1 MRSVTR
7 PVGLGWL
14 VLIVLVLGLALG
26 LAACSSS
33 DVQLPG
39 TSSTAAAGGVTTS
52 AAADTST
59 SEAPDTT
66 ATAGATTTVSA
77 AVTTTVADAA
87 GSTTTSGTPVTTT
100 GTPVTTS
107 GAAATATAAKATTT
121 TAKPT
126 TTTAA
131 ASGPIVLKL
140 SGPSGTK
147 TFTMAELKALPAVS
161 GYGGWKN
168 QVGNIT
174 QPLAWKGPSLSSLM
188 KLVGGGSAVTVIA
201 SDGYSSTVIPG
212 ASMGMYDPA
221 TGESIQGISVT
232 AILAYAKD
240 GGAMGG
246 EEGPLRI
253 AFVSPEKNQ
262 VTDGS
267 DWARMVVELR
277 VK

>member
-1 MRSVTR
+1 MLT
-7 PVGLGWL
+7 
-14 VLIVLVLGLALG
+14 
-26 LAACSSS
+26 
-33 DVQLPG
+33 
-39 TSSTAAAGGVTTS
+39 
-52 AAADTST
+52 
-59 SEAPDTT
+59 
-66 ATAGATTTVSA
+66 
-77 AVTTTVADAA
+77 
-87 GSTTTSGTPVTTT
+87 
-100 GTPVTTS
+100 
-107 GAAATATAAKATTT
+107 
-121 TAKPT
+121 
-126 TTTAA
+126 
-131 ASGPIVLKL
+131 L

-174 QPLAWKGPSLSSLM
+174 QPAAWKGPSLSSLM
-188 KLVGGGSAVTVIA
+188 KLVGGGSTVTVIA

-212 ASMGMYDPA
+212 ASKGTYDPA
-221 TGESIQGISVT
+221 TGESTQGISVT
-232 AILAYAKD
+232 AILAYSKD
-240 GGAMGG
+240 GGAIGG

>member
-14 VLIVLVLGLALG
+14 VLVVLLLGLALG

-52 AAADTST
+52 AAADTTT
-59 SEAPDTT
+59 SAAPDTT
-66 ATAGATTTVSA
+66 VPTTPATEGATTTVSA
-77 AVTTTVADAA
+77 ASPATSAA
-87 GSTTTSGTPVTTT
+87 PGGSTTTGAATTT
-100 GTPVTTS
+100 ATT
-107 GAAATATAAKATTT
+107 AKATTTTAKATTTT

-126 TTTAA
+126 TTAA
-131 ASGPIVLKL
+131 ASGPVVLKL

-174 QPLAWKGPSLSSLM
+174 QPAAWKGPSLNSLM
-188 KLVGGGSAVTVIA
+188 KLVGGGSTVTVIA

-240 GGAMGG
+240 GGAIGG

>member
-7 PVGLGWL
+7 PLGLGWL
-14 VLIVLVLGLALG
+14 ILVVLVLGLALG

-33 DVQLPG
+33 DDTQTTGGGDSTETTGSVA
-39 TSSTAAAGGVTTS
+39 TSV
-52 AAADTST
+52 AADTST
-59 SEAPDTT
+59 SAAPDTT
-66 ATAGATTTVSA
+66 APASPATDGATTTVSA
-77 AVTTTVADAA
+77 AVTTSTAGPATTGGAA
-87 GSTTTSGTPVTTT
+87 TTATT
-100 GTPVTTS
+100 GTPVTT
-107 GAAATATAAKATTT
+107 TAKATTT

-126 TTTAA
+126 TTTVA

-140 SGPSGTK
+140 TGSSGTK

-174 QPLAWKGPSLSSLM
+174 QPAAWKGPSLNSLM
-188 KLVGGGSAVTVIA
+188 KLVGGGSTVTVIA

-253 AFVSPEKNQ
+253 AFVSAEKNQ

>member
-14 VLIVLVLGLALG
+14 VLVVLVMGLTVG

-33 DVQLPG
+33 DDTQTTGGDSTETTASVA
-39 TSSTAAAGGVTTS
+39 TSG
-52 AAADTST
+52 AADTST
-59 SEAPDTT
+59 SAAPYTTAPAGPATDGATTTASTAATTSAAPGGST
-66 ATAGATTTVSA
+66 ATAGAATTA
-77 AVTTTVADAA
+77 
-87 GSTTTSGTPVTTT
+87 TT
-100 GTPVTTS
+100 GTPVTT
-107 GAAATATAAKATTT
+107 TAKATTT
-121 TAKPT
+121 TARPT
-126 TTTAA
+126 TTTVA

-140 SGPSGTK
+140 TGSSGTK

-174 QPLAWKGPSLSSLM
+174 QPAAWKGPSLGSLM
-188 KLVGGGSAVTVIA
+188 KLVGGGSTVTVIA
-201 SDGYSSTVIPG
+201 SDGYSSAIIPG

-232 AILAYAKD
+232 AILAYSRD
-240 GGAMGG
+240 GGAIGG

-253 AFVSPEKNQ
+253 AFVSAEKNQ